1 MTRKSKSKLHE
12 MWSKDNLEKKER
24 EMIDELMEYE
34 SRLTDF
40 EQEFL
45 ESISNQ
51 EYPLTVKQKS
61 VLNEIYDRRMDP
73 WPTR

>member
-1 MTRKSKSKLHE
+1 MLG
-12 MWSKDNLEKKER
+12 KDNLEKEEH
-24 EMIDELMEYE
+24 EMINELMEFE

-51 EYPLTVKQKS
+51 EYPLTDKQKS
-61 VLNEIYDRRMDP
+61 LLNEIYDRRMDP